1 MKSKDDLLY
10 DLIFSEKKEF
20 LIDIGDFT
28 KDLYKYDEFID
39 EIKMILNKSKV
50 NIVSNS
56 IDVNSKTVL
65 WKLKVKR

>member
-1 MKSKDDLLY
+1 MKNKDDLLY

-20 LIDIGDFT
+20 LIDVGEYI

-39 EIKMILNKSKV
+39 EVKIILNKSKD
-50 NIVSNS
+50 NIVNNS